1 MNTWDLGYKIL
12 YLVTLIIFSPFFI
25 LWHLYKYIKVPK
37 SERGVMSLRVIDE
50 MEPVNSVLE
59 KTSEELT
66 INQALIRLNRLPT
79 KGDDLFLIGITEAK
93 DYYVLLPKPIHLKLT
108 SFPSGELVGVKY
120 NLERFWRME
129 HETKKMLEPD
139 DLVIKKAKKTLE
151 FESIPSTSLAK
162 IYYTQQPD
170 LIREFRSY
178 HMNAVYMNYIT
189 HIQKVYFEEKES
201 LLNRI
206 MIEANQIQFN
216 ELVEKVKSI
225 SVLNEDIVKMMM
237 ENQSQSL

>member
-25 LWHLYKYIKVPK
+25 LWHLYKYIKVAK
-37 SERGVMSLRVIDE
+37 SERSAMSSKSIDE
-50 MEPVNSVLE
+50 MAPVNSVLE

-79 KGDDLFLIGITEAK
+79 KGDDLFLIGITEEK
-93 DYYVLLPKPIHLKLT
+93 EYYVLLPKPMHLGL
-108 SFPSGELVGVKY
+108 SSLQSGELVGVKY

-139 DLVIKKAKKTLE
+139 DLVIKKAKDILE
-151 FESIPSTSLAK
+151 FESIPSASLAK
-162 IYYTQQPD
+162 IYYTKQQD
-170 LIREFRSY
+170 FIREFRSY
-178 HMNAVYMNYIT
+178 NKNTVYLDYIT

-201 LLNRI
+201 LLNKIRI
-206 MIEANQIQFN
+206 ETNQIQFD
-216 ELVEKVKSI
+216 ELVKKVKSI
-225 SVLNEDIVKMMM
+225 SVPNEEIVKMMM
-237 ENQSQSL
+237 ENQTQSL